1 MLSRKQFL
9 RFTFVLVVIAFI
21 TTGVFMS
28 IRNNQDNIVN
38 SVVQGICSKTF
49 CTLFF
54 VSVQGEFLQ
63 ATVKIA
69 YRANQGRIFGTGT
82 EAFGKDL
89 LFERS

>member
-38 SVVQGICSKTF
+38 SVYLPLRKSWG
-49 CTLFF
+49 
-54 VSVQGEFLQ
+54 
-63 ATVKIA
+63 
-69 YRANQGRIFGTGT
+69 
-82 EAFGKDL
+82 
-89 LFERS
+89 

>member
-38 SVVQGICSKTF
+38 SVVSSMEKVMGVKCEETP
-49 CTLFF
+49 
-54 VSVQGEFLQ
+54 VQE
-63 ATVKIA
+63 V
-69 YRANQGRIFGTGT
+69 YM
-82 EAFGKDL
+82 EDDL
-89 LFERS
+89 LVTE

>member
-38 SVVQGICSKTF
+38 SVVSSIEKVMGVKYEETP
-49 CTLFF
+49 
-54 VSVQGEFLQ
+54 VQE
-63 ATVKIA
+63 V
-69 YRANQGRIFGTGT
+69 YM
-82 EAFGKDL
+82 EDDL
-89 LFERS
+89 LVTE

>member
-38 SVVQGICSKTF
+38 SVVSSIEKVMVKCEETP
-49 CTLFF
+49 
-54 VSVQGEFLQ
+54 VQE
-63 ATVKIA
+63 V
-69 YRANQGRIFGTGT
+69 YM
-82 EAFGKDL
+82 EDDL
-89 LFERS
+89 LVTE

>member
-38 SVVQGICSKTF
+38 SVVSSIEKVMGVKCEETH
-49 CTLFF
+49 
-54 VSVQGEFLQ
+54 VQE
-63 ATVKIA
+63 V
-69 YRANQGRIFGTGT
+69 YM
-82 EAFGKDL
+82 EDDL
-89 LFERS
+89 LVTE

>member
-38 SVVQGICSKTF
+38 SVVSSIEKVMGVNVKKHLSKKYTWKMTF
-49 CTLFF
+49 W
-54 VSVQGEFLQ
+54 LQ
-63 ATVKIA
+63 S
-69 YRANQGRIFGTGT
+69 N
-82 EAFGKDL
+82 L
-89 LFERS
+89 

>member
-38 SVVQGICSKTF
+38 SVVSSIEKVMGVKCEETP
-49 CTLFF
+49 
-54 VSVQGEFLQ
+54 VQE
-63 ATVKIA
+63 V
-69 YRANQGRIFGTGT
+69 YM
-82 EAFGKDL
+82 EDDL
-89 LFERS
+89 LVTV

>member
-38 SVVQGICSKTF
+38 SVVSSIEKVMGVKCEETP
-49 CTLFF
+49 
-54 VSVQGEFLQ
+54 VQVVYMED
-63 ATVKIA
+63 
-69 YRANQGRIFGTGT
+69 
-82 EAFGKDL
+82 DL
-89 LFERS
+89 LVTE

>member
-38 SVVQGICSKTF
+38 SVVSSIEKVMGVKCEETP
-49 CTLFF
+49 
-54 VSVQGEFLQ
+54 VQE
-63 ATVKIA
+63 V
-69 YRANQGRIFGTGT
+69 YM
-82 EAFGKDL
+82 EDDL
-89 LFERS
+89 LVTEVL

>member
-38 SVVQGICSKTF
+38 SVVSSIGKVMGVKCEETP
-49 CTLFF
+49 
-54 VSVQGEFLQ
+54 VQE
-63 ATVKIA
+63 V
-69 YRANQGRIFGTGT
+69 YM
-82 EAFGKDL
+82 EDDL
-89 LFERS
+89 LVTE

>member
-38 SVVQGICSKTF
+38 SVVSSIEKVMGAKCEETP
-49 CTLFF
+49 
-54 VSVQGEFLQ
+54 VQE
-63 ATVKIA
+63 V
-69 YRANQGRIFGTGT
+69 YM
-82 EAFGKDL
+82 EDDL
-89 LFERS
+89 LVTE

>member
-38 SVVQGICSKTF
+38 SVVSSIEKVMGVKCEETP
-49 CTLFF
+49 
-54 VSVQGEFLQ
+54 VQE
-63 ATVKIA
+63 V
-69 YRANQGRIFGTGT
+69 YM
-82 EAFGKDL
+82 EDDL
-89 LFERS
+89 LITE

>member
-38 SVVQGICSKTF
+38 SMVSSIEKVMGVKCEETPVQE
-49 CTLFF
+49 
-54 VSVQGEFLQ
+54 VYMED
-63 ATVKIA
+63 
-69 YRANQGRIFGTGT
+69 
-82 EAFGKDL
+82 DL
-89 LFERS
+89 LVTE

>member
-38 SVVQGICSKTF
+38 SVVSSIEKVMGVKGEETP
-49 CTLFF
+49 
-54 VSVQGEFLQ
+54 VQE
-63 ATVKIA
+63 V
-69 YRANQGRIFGTGT
+69 YM
-82 EAFGKDL
+82 EDDL
-89 LFERS
+89 LVTE

>member
-38 SVVQGICSKTF
+38 SVVSSIEKVMGVKCEETP
-49 CTLFF
+49 
-54 VSVQGEFLQ
+54 VQE
-63 ATVKIA
+63 V
-69 YRANQGRIFGTGT
+69 YM
-82 EAFGKDL
+82 EYDL
-89 LFERS
+89 LVTE

>member
-38 SVVQGICSKTF
+38 SVVSSIEKVMGVECEETP
-49 CTLFF
+49 
-54 VSVQGEFLQ
+54 VQE
-63 ATVKIA
+63 V
-69 YRANQGRIFGTGT
+69 YM
-82 EAFGKDL
+82 EDDL
-89 LFERS
+89 LVTE

>member
-38 SVVQGICSKTF
+38 SVVSSIEKVMGVKCEETP
-49 CTLFF
+49 
-54 VSVQGEFLQ
+54 VQE
-63 ATVKIA
+63 V
-69 YRANQGRIFGTGT
+69 YREDALLVT
-82 EAFGKDL
+82 E
-89 LFERS
+89 

>member
-38 SVVQGICSKTF
+38 SVVSSIEKVMG
-49 CTLFF
+49 
-54 VSVQGEFLQ
+54 
-63 ATVKIA
+63 VKCEETPIQEV
-69 YRANQGRIFGTGT
+69 YM
-82 EAFGKDL
+82 EDDL
-89 LFERS
+89 LVTE

>member
-38 SVVQGICSKTF
+38 SVVSSIEKVMGVKCEETP
-49 CTLFF
+49 
-54 VSVQGEFLQ
+54 VQEGYMED
-63 ATVKIA
+63 
-69 YRANQGRIFGTGT
+69 
-82 EAFGKDL
+82 DL
-89 LFERS
+89 LVTE

>member
-38 SVVQGICSKTF
+38 SVVSSIEKVMGVKCEETP
-49 CTLFF
+49 
-54 VSVQGEFLQ
+54 VQE
-63 ATVKIA
+63 A
-69 YRANQGRIFGTGT
+69 YM
-82 EAFGKDL
+82 EDDL
-89 LFERS
+89 LVTE

>member
-38 SVVQGICSKTF
+38 SVVSSIEKVMGVKCEETP
-49 CTLFF
+49 
-54 VSVQGEFLQ
+54 VQEVYMEDDFL
-63 ATVKIA
+63 V
-69 YRANQGRIFGTGT
+69 T
-82 EAFGKDL
+82 E
-89 LFERS
+89 

>member
-38 SVVQGICSKTF
+38 SVVSSIEKIMGVKCEETP
-49 CTLFF
+49 
-54 VSVQGEFLQ
+54 VQE
-63 ATVKIA
+63 V
-69 YRANQGRIFGTGT
+69 YM
-82 EAFGKDL
+82 EDDL
-89 LFERS
+89 LVTE

>member
-38 SVVQGICSKTF
+38 SVVSSIEKVMGVKCEETP
-49 CTLFF
+49 
-54 VSVQGEFLQ
+54 VQE
-63 ATVKIA
+63 V
-69 YRANQGRIFGTGT
+69 YM
-82 EAFGKDL
+82 EDDL
-89 LFERS
+89 LVIE

>member
-38 SVVQGICSKTF
+38 SVVSSIEKVMGVKCEETP
-49 CTLFF
+49 
-54 VSVQGEFLQ
+54 VQEVYMEDDLWLQ
-63 ATVKIA
+63 S
-69 YRANQGRIFGTGT
+69 N
-82 EAFGKDL
+82 L
-89 LFERS
+89 

>member
-38 SVVQGICSKTF
+38 SVVSSIEKGMGVKCEETP
-49 CTLFF
+49 
-54 VSVQGEFLQ
+54 VQE
-63 ATVKIA
+63 V
-69 YRANQGRIFGTGT
+69 YM
-82 EAFGKDL
+82 EDDL
-89 LFERS
+89 LVTE